1 MTIRATLMTT
11 RTMLTITTSSVD
23 GQPTAL
29 PGSWRDGSPRS
40 ASHDERTR
48 HEPLARIVEYM
59 RRIRE
64 ERGQG

>member
-1 MTIRATLMTT
+1 MTIRATLMIT
-11 RTMLTITTSSVD
+11 RTMLTTGSVD
-23 GQPTAL
+23 SQPLAL
-29 PGSWRDGSPRS
+29 PGVLARWPPRS
-40 ASHDERTR
+40 VSHDECTR